1 MRRSLSAD
9 RAVANRGQ
17 HLVVADSDLTGFGI
31 YERWLPD
38 GDPPVA
44 RLILGTD
51 LDERPAR

>member
-1 MRRSLSAD
+1 MSLSAD

-31 YERWLPD
+31 HERWLPD